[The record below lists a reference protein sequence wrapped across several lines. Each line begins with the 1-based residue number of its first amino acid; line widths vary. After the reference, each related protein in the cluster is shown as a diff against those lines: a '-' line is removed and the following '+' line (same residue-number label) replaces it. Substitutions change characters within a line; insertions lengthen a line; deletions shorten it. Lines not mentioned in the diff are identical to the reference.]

1 MRELKFRA
9 WDTVMKR
16 YEPENEVLLNSPY
29 DFKSYGNRYIWE
41 QYTGLKDKNGK
52 EIYEGDIVKNIESK
66 LGDVGVI
73 KFSEKLARY
82 SVYWG
87 MNPYMAKEIN
97 IDGIFIVGNIHEN
110 PELLGKEEE

>member
-1 MRELKFRA
+1 M
-9 WDTVMKR
+9 
-16 YEPENEVLLNSPY
+16 
-29 DFKSYGNRYIWE
+29 
-41 QYTGLKDKNGK
+41 
-52 EIYEGDIVKNIESK
+52 KNIDSK

-97 IDGIFIVGNIHEN
+97 LDGMFIVGNIHEN
-110 PELLGKEEE
+110 PELLEEK